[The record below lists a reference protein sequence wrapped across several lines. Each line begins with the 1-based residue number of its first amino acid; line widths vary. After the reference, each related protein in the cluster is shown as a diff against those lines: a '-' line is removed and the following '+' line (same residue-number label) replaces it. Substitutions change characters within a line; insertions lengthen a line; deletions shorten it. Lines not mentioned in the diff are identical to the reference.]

1 MVASRFTMAGELT
14 RAAIHAQPEWL
25 RGVPDRVGDRRFGER
40 RVVFTGCGTSF
51 HAAQTGGEALQAL
64 EAVLSPPQADLMVAL
79 SHEGETKLTLEAAQ
93 AFDGPVWLVTGTEK
107 GPIAELA
114 EEVVVATPEIEES
127 YCHTASYTCA
137 VAALAAM
144 RGEDVRWLRQSVDSV
159 LTDPFPGGD
168 WERVVVVG
176 AGRDWPT
183 AQEAVLKL
191 REGAYVPAEAHET
204 EQILH
209 GHLAAIDEKVRVF
222 VLEGEG
228 RAANRAADVAKAL
241 GEIGAETTLVPT
253 THPVVDIVRFQMLA
267 VELAARRGVNP
278 DKIRWDDP
286 RWDAARQ
293 SYS

>member
-1 MVASRFTMAGELT
+1 
-14 RAAIHAQPEWL
+14 
-25 RGVPDRVGDRRFGER
+25 
-40 RVVFTGCGTSF
+40 
-51 HAAQTGGEALQAL
+51 
-64 EAVLSPPQADLMVAL
+64 
-79 SHEGETKLTLEAAQ
+79 
-93 AFDGPVWLVTGTEK
+93 
-107 GPIAELA
+107 
-114 EEVVVATPEIEES
+114 
-127 YCHTASYTCA
+127 
-137 VAALAAM
+137 
-144 RGEDVRWLRQSVDSV
+144 
-159 LTDPFPGGD
+159 
-168 WERVVVVG
+168 
-176 AGRDWPT
+176 
-183 AQEAVLKL
+183 VLKL

-228 RAANRAADVAKAL
+228 RAAKRAADVVKAL